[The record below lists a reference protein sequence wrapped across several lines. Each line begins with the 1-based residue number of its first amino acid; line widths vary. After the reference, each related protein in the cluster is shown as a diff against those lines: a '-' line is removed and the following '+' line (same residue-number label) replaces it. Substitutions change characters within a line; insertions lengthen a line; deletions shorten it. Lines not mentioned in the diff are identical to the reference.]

1 MYVNFSAFTMD
12 HSNSCLV
19 CASTGGKGF
28 FTIPMKNEAHRKT
41 WVELT
46 RLGDYF
52 LTNPKPHHRICWRHF
67 NYDDINYGGKYVTV
81 KTGKLKF
88 VDLEFMVTMKHK

>member
-1 MYVNFSAFTMD
+1 MYVNFSAFTM
-12 HSNSCLV
+12 SNNSCLV

-67 NYDDINYGGKYVTV
+67 NYDDINYGNTKLVTL

-88 VDLEFMVTMKHK
+88 VDLCG